1 MFVVLVNPNLHSS
14 RSGGIGLPIG
24 LLNISASLVRAGH
37 DVQLLDANAYDLS
50 VRSVV
55 DRISVLNP
63 SIVGLSVNTPS
74 VGYVLKVA
82 EEVKRSVPCARI
94 VLGGIHASIFA
105 EELVRLPYVDAI
117 VKGEGDHA
125 VLKALV
131 KDGIH
136 EESVDELDCL
146 PSPAWN
152 LVDLDKYSNFLVDG
166 RFAMIMSS
174 RGCPYNCIFCGAD
187 VMCGKR
193 VRYRSVSSMANEF
206 TVLHRLKVKWLIFQD
221 DTFTLDKDRVYDLC
235 GLLENNKFK
244 WWCNTRVDHLDCE
257 LLDAMKAAGCEGFC
271 VGVESG
277 NQTILNKMKKSI
289 TLQQVRDG
297 VALIKG
303 CGLKSYGY
311 FMIGNLD
318 DTAVAIRETV
328 DFAKSLPLD
337 FAQFSVCT
345 PFPATELYGVA
356 KERGVISEPVDWSR
370 FDWEAEPPNVS
381 LMSVEERRAWLNR
394 AIREFY
400 LRPSQILKNFNVKG
414 LKTGLRMLKK

>member
-1 MFVVLVNPNLHSS
+1 MFIVLVNPNLHSS
-14 RSGGIGLPIG
+14 RSGGVGQPIG
-24 LLNISASLVRAGH
+24 LLNIAASLVRGGH

-50 VRSVV
+50 VQSVV
-55 DRISVLNP
+55 DRISVLSP
-63 SIVGLSVNTPS
+63 SVVGLSVNTPS
-74 VGYVLKVA
+74 VGYALEVA
-82 EEVKRSVPCARI
+82 REIKRVAPFVRV
-94 VLGGIHASIFA
+94 VLGGVHASIFA
-105 EELVRLPYVDAI
+105 EQLVQLPYVDSV
-117 VKGEGDHA
+117 VKGEGDKA
-125 VLKALV
+125 ILKALTV
-131 KDGIH
+131 DGVH
-136 EESVDELDCL
+136 EESVDDLDCL
-146 PSPAWN
+146 PVPAWN
-152 LVDLDKYSNFLVDG
+152 KINLDCYSNFLVDD

-174 RGCPYNCIFCGAD
+174 RGCPYNCTFCGAD

-206 TVLHRLKVKWLIFQD
+206 TVLRRLKVKWLIFQD

-277 NQTILNKMKKSI
+277 NQTILNKMKKGI

-318 DTAVAIRETV
+318 DTAVTIRETI

-356 KERGVISEPVDWSR
+356 KERGLIGEPVDWSR

-381 LMSVEERRAWLNR
+381 LVSVEERRWWINR

-400 LRPSQILKNFNVKG
+400 LRPNYVLKNLNVKG
-414 LKTGLRMLKK
+414 IKAGLRMLRK